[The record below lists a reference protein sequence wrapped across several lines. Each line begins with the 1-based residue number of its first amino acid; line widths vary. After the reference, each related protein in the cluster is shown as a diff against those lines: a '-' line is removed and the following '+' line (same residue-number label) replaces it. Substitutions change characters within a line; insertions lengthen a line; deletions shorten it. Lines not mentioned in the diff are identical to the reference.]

1 MMRAAL
7 HRIAHGRSGDKGNR
21 QNISVIA
28 YRPEAWPVLLS
39 EVTEARVHALF
50 RHRGVTAV
58 RRYELP
64 KLMALNF
71 VLDDALE
78 GGVNAALALDS
89 HGKAA
94 SFRLLSLEIDVPAA
108 LLAGQPRGTA
118 SDIYQTKQKMGG
130 LT

>member
-1 MMRAAL
+1 MSVTVRAAL

-28 YRPEAWPVLLS
+28 YRAEAWPVLLR

-50 RHRGVTAV
+50 RHRGVSAV

-64 KLMALNF
+64 RLMALNF
-71 VLDDALE
+71 VLEDALE

-89 HGKAA
+89 HGKTAA
-94 SFRLLSLEIDVPAA
+94 FRLLSLEIDVPAE
-108 LLAGQPRGTA
+108 LLNEAAGDTHLM
-118 SDIYQTKQKMGG
+118 KQKLGG

>member
-1 MMRAAL
+1 MSATVRAAL

-28 YRPEAWPVLLS
+28 YRPEVWPVLLR
-39 EVTEARVHALF
+39 EVTEARVYDLF

-64 KLMALNF
+64 NLLALNF

-89 HGKAA
+89 HGKTA
-94 SFRLLSLEIDVPAA
+94 SFRLLSLEIDVPTELLNETAA
-108 LLAGQPRGTA
+108 DNRQ
-118 SDIYQTKQKMGG
+118 IKQEMGG

>member
-1 MMRAAL
+1 MSATVRAAL
-7 HRIAHGRSGDKGNR
+7 HLIAHGRSGDKGNR

-28 YRPEAWPVLLS
+28 YRADAWPVILR

-50 RHRGVTAV
+50 RHRGVSAV

-89 HGKAA
+89 HGKTAA
-94 SFRLLSLEIDVPAA
+94 FRLLSLEVDVPAE
-108 LLAGQPRGTA
+108 LLNEAAGEIHQM
-118 SDIYQTKQKMGG
+118 KQKLGG

>member
-1 MMRAAL
+1 MSATVRAAL

-28 YRPEAWPVLLS
+28 YRADAWPVLLR

-50 RHRGVTAV
+50 RHRGVSAV

-89 HGKAA
+89 HGKTAA
-94 SFRLLSLEIDVPAA
+94 FRLLSLEVDVPAE
-108 LLAGQPRGTA
+108 LLNEAARE
-118 SDIYQTKQKMGG
+118 IHQTKQKLGG

>member
-1 MMRAAL
+1 MSATVRAAL

-28 YRPEAWPVLLS
+28 YRPEVWPVLLR
-39 EVTEARVHALF
+39 EVTEARVYDLF

-64 KLMALNF
+64 NLLALNF

-89 HGKAA
+89 HGKTA
-94 SFRLLSLEIDVPAA
+94 SFRLLSLEIDIPTGLLNETAA
-108 LLAGQPRGTA
+108 DNRQ
-118 SDIYQTKQKMGG
+118 IKQEMGG